1 MKKIFCLLFCLV
13 TLTCQAQRVNMKKY
27 MKGAVPVVEGVVTFS
42 HDYTVAGA
50 SEERLVGGGFRL

>member
-50 SEERLVGGGFRL
+50 SGFRL